1 MVSVHVDHVST
12 LKYNK
17 KLEKAQKQLDTMVI
31 KDSTR
36 YVPVRGGVLRNS
48 VNLNTVIGKGL
59 IVWKTPYAHYQFTGK
74 DMVGVET
81 GRHWARRFEPKEYNG
96 NVLRYSDPEATSNWF
111 GKAKQIHG
119 REWTKKVKVIMKNG

>member
-48 VNLNTVIGKGL
+48 VNLNTVIGKGF
-59 IVWKTPYAHYQFTGK
+59 IVWKTPYAH
-74 DMVGVET
+74 
-81 GRHWARRFEPKEYNG
+81 
-96 NVLRYSDPEATSNWF
+96 
-111 GKAKQIHG
+111 
-119 REWTKKVKVIMKNG
+119 